1 MTWVLSLL
9 AGWAVWLT
17 LDHRLPPHRVLELAT
32 GAVGP
37 PRSRRPRA
45 ARPPR
50 RRRDGGPGGPG
61 GLSDIAASV
70 DLLAV
75 AVSAGYSLHGAVKV
89 AGAEGHGPVALALDR
104 LAAEFD
110 RGVPLVDGLA
120 GLPRVLGPDAGA
132 LATTLSVAAASGT
145 PLGPALQRLADTE
158 RRRARRAA
166 EARARRLPVLLLG
179 PLVGLVL
186 PAFVVLTIVP
196 AALSSVAGRPLPV
209 APLSTPAPAVAPL
222 SPSNTPSATV
232 APGP

>member
-17 LDHRLPPHRVLELAT
+17 LDHRLPPHRVLELAP
-32 GAVGP
+32 GPVGP
-37 PRSRRPRA
+37 PRPRRPWA
-45 ARPPR
+45 ARPAR
-50 RRRDGGPGGPG
+50 RPGDSGPG

-75 AVSAGYSLHGAVKV
+75 AVSAGYSLHGAVRV

-104 LAAEFD
+104 VAAEFD
-110 RGVPLVDGLA
+110 RGVPLADGLA
-120 GLPRVLGPDAGA
+120 GLPRVLGPDAAA

-196 AALSSVAGRPLPV
+196 AALSSVAVRPLPD
-209 APLSTPAPAVAPL
+209 APLSTPAPTVAPL
-222 SPSNTPSATV
+222 SPSNAPAANV